1 MSIQNRFDCIK
12 TVKIRFTTKIFGPSK
27 IPSQVSHEAEGSTAG
42 IKDSA
47 GVAGMAPA
55 MQT

>member
-1 MSIQNRFDCIK
+1 M
-12 TVKIRFTTKIFGPSK
+12 FGPSK

-55 MQT
+55 MQTQSGSSQRTCLTDRAG